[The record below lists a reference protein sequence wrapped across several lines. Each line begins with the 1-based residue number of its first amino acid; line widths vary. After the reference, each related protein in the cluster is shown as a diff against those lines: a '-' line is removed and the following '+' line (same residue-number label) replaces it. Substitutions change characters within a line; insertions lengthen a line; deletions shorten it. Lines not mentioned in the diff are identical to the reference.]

1 MSDDFLPHVKREIED
16 PVSKD
21 IANAI
26 RDVYDPEIPVN
37 IYDLGLIYEI
47 NYNLEK
53 ANAEIV
59 MTLTSPFCPAAEEL
73 PMWTHEAVCSVSGIH
88 TCNVE
93 VTFSPPWSPE
103 MIPEHTKFA
112 LGIE

>member
-1 MSDDFLPHVKREIED
+1 MTFTYVKREIED

-26 RDVYDPEIPVN
+26 RDVYDPNNVN
-37 IYDLGLIYEI
+37 IYDLGFYRT

-59 MTLTSPFCPAAEEL
+59 MTLTSPF
-73 PMWTHEAVCSVSGIH
+73 V
-88 TCNVE
+88 
-93 VTFSPPWSPE
+93 PPPPRRTSYVD
-103 MIPEHTKFA
+103 A
-112 LGIE
+112 

>member
-1 MSDDFLPHVKREIED
+1 MTEFLPHVSRDIED
-16 PVSKD
+16 PVVKE
-21 IANAI
+21 IADLI

-47 NYNLEK
+47 NPDLTEGHVDV
-53 ANAEIV
+53 V

-73 PMWTHEAVCSVSGIH
+73 PMWTHEAVTNYPGVSS
-88 TCNVE
+88 CNVE
-93 VTFSPPWSPE
+93 VTFTPSWTPDL
-103 MIPEHTKFA
+103 IPDYVKFS